1 MNDKAQTLDVSIM
14 GRSYKVTCQ
23 DEEREALMRAVA
35 YLDGK
40 MVEIRDSGRV
50 GNIERIAVM
59 AALNIAH
66 EFLTTRV
73 SGEFDVATLK
83 RRIERMQSMLDEAL
97 APQQALF

>member
-40 MVEIRDSGRV
+40 MIEIRDSGRV

-83 RRIERMQSMLDEAL
+83 RRIERMRSLLDEAL